1 VIDLLVYPRKSLR
14 LTETVTPLKP
24 LEAMAQRRVFVASNV
39 GGHRELVQDGE
50 TGVLFKADDVDALVQ
65 CVLKVLSDPGLQQRL
80 KVNGE
85 RFVREERNWRN
96 SVEVYEAVYAGAVK
110 AAAPAH

>member
-1 VIDLLVYPRKSLR
+1 
-14 LTETVTPLKP
+14 
-24 LEAMAQRRVFVASNV
+24 MA
-39 GGHRELVQDGE
+39 
-50 TGVLFKADDVDALVQ
+50 ALV
-65 CVLKVLSDPGLQQRL
+65 LIDL